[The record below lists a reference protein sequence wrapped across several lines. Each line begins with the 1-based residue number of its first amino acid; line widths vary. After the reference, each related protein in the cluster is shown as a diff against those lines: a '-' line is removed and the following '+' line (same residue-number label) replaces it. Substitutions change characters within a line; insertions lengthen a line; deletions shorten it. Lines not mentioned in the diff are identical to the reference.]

1 MGQATIPITIDKS
14 HLTTIGRRL
23 YSESLD
29 LVRELVANA
38 YDADATVVKINLAGG
53 GLTVWDNGL
62 GMDRNGLVQ
71 YFTIGSGF
79 KKTNPVTEKFNRRRI
94 GEFGIGKFA
103 VLSVCDRFELA
114 TQKNGYAATV
124 IFDKN
129 DFESRNNWEVPLLE
143 QASNHKTS
151 YTRITLFDLKTPIGR
166 EALEQR
172 LRQQL
177 PLTEKDFTVLL
188 DDVELKPRHIAGR
201 KFFIREQTGF
211 GLIAG
216 EIVVSALILAKEDI
230 GISVNVKG
238 ISLNRGFLGLEKS
251 HQLPLNRLTG
261 RIRAD
266 WLPLTAARDSW
277 LKDSPEGRLF
287 LEVITKNLKRLS
299 RYLFKQKATA
309 ADKKADQALSAALV
323 KIKTSLKKNR
333 DIFLLNDLPLFDQ
346 EQEKNDALAEAVG
359 AGVFTQRLT
368 KKKGALAKAGKL
380 PGEISRR
387 LPKLTRN
394 RVKTILKDQKRLVK
408 KLKIGGVNIV
418 CSLSRLGPDQPES
431 FTEGGVIFINRDHPL
446 FSATAREPDLAA
458 FYLARLITQELVLLA
473 QPGNVRTAYDWQSRL
488 LTDAIIDKNTHAQ

>member
-129 DFESRNNWEVPLLE
+129 DFVGRNNWEVPLFE
-143 QASNHKTS
+143 
-151 YTRITLFDLKTPIGR
+151 
-166 EALEQR
+166 
-172 LRQQL
+172 
-177 PLTEKDFTVLL
+177 
-188 DDVELKPRHIAGR
+188 
-201 KFFIREQTGF
+201 
-211 GLIAG
+211 
-216 EIVVSALILAKEDI
+216 
-230 GISVNVKG
+230 
-238 ISLNRGFLGLEKS
+238 
-251 HQLPLNRLTG
+251 
-261 RIRAD
+261 
-266 WLPLTAARDSW
+266 
-277 LKDSPEGRLF
+277 
-287 LEVITKNLKRLS
+287 
-299 RYLFKQKATA
+299 
-309 ADKKADQALSAALV
+309 
-323 KIKTSLKKNR
+323 
-333 DIFLLNDLPLFDQ
+333 Q
-346 EQEKNDALAEAVG
+346 EQEKNTALAEAVG
-359 AGVFTQRLT
+359 AGVFTQRLA
-368 KKKGALAKAGKL
+368 KKKGALAKVSQL

-446 FSATAREPDLAA
+446 FTATAHEPDLAA

-473 QPGNVRTAYDWQSRL
+473 QPGNIRTAYDWQSRL
-488 LTDAIIDKNTHAQ
+488 LTDAIIDKNTHAQFKFNGDVVVPIHLATTFARQKVNQPTGGYEYSRSGNPTRLAAETNLLFLLKADDHIIVSDDVYGGTKRLFDQVFKPFNLTFSYVDLSGNQGYSHMEKAIKKNTKLVWIESPTNPLLKTADIRKITSVSRTNKFLHSTIKYLGGHSDTVGGAIITSNQIVGCCFGGLKL

>member
-129 DFESRNNWEVPLLE
+129 DFVGRNNWEVPLFE
-143 QASNHKTS
+143 
-151 YTRITLFDLKTPIGR
+151 
-166 EALEQR
+166 
-172 LRQQL
+172 
-177 PLTEKDFTVLL
+177 
-188 DDVELKPRHIAGR
+188 
-201 KFFIREQTGF
+201 
-211 GLIAG
+211 
-216 EIVVSALILAKEDI
+216 
-230 GISVNVKG
+230 
-238 ISLNRGFLGLEKS
+238 
-251 HQLPLNRLTG
+251 
-261 RIRAD
+261 
-266 WLPLTAARDSW
+266 
-277 LKDSPEGRLF
+277 
-287 LEVITKNLKRLS
+287 
-299 RYLFKQKATA
+299 
-309 ADKKADQALSAALV
+309 
-323 KIKTSLKKNR
+323 
-333 DIFLLNDLPLFDQ
+333 Q
-346 EQEKNDALAEAVG
+346 EQEKNTALAEAVG
-359 AGVFTQRLT
+359 AGVFTQRLA
-368 KKKGALAKAGKL
+368 KKKGALAKVSQL

-394 RVKTILKDQKRLVK
+394 RVKTILKDQKR
-408 KLKIGGVNIV
+408 
-418 CSLSRLGPDQPES
+418 
-431 FTEGGVIFINRDHPL
+431 
-446 FSATAREPDLAA
+446 
-458 FYLARLITQELVLLA
+458 
-473 QPGNVRTAYDWQSRL
+473 W
-488 LTDAIIDKNTHAQ
+488 